1 MARLVPLHGILT
13 AISSPVLGQL
23 LLEQPDR
30 LHSNTSLLLTLT
42 SHRTTLP
49 LLRKLDTELLVVINL
64 MLSLVTLPL
73 SLVMVLPLSLV
84 TVLLPRLVMALPLNL
99 AMVLPLPLHLLQWV
113 ALLETPLPHP

>member
-73 SLVMVLPLSLV
+73 SLV

-99 AMVLPLPLHLLQWV
+99 AMVLPLPSHLLQWV
-113 ALLETPLPHP
+113 VLLETPLPHP